1 MNLRRRKTVMSR
13 RGGSVRLGHCMCDP
27 RNPCP
32 CETFC
37 AHNIC
42 PYAGEKISLRG
53 EPAALAVAFA
63 GCPAMML
70 YKEVW
75 K

>member
-1 MNLRRRKTVMSR
+1 
-13 RGGSVRLGHCMCDP
+13 MCDP